1 MSFRATG
8 TPCSGPLWRPARIS
22 LSASDASSSA
32 RWAVTVIKEFV
43 SSASIR
49 PSNALTTSTG
59 ERCLAKSSLERPA
72 SERGRSAYWAKPSLL
87 RGWTCAVSH
96 SVRVRFRYHRRVI
109 SRARKTFSRFDRR
122 VWLLLFAMLAFR
134 FGHGL
139 YFPFSSIYF
148 HNVLGIPLSLVGVGL
163 AVFATASVLSGLV
176 AGPLTDRYGRKPVM
190 LTALAGSSASFFA
203 FSLVGGFAGYLAV
216 SAAHGFVGWSMF
228 EASRNAMVADVTPLG
243 MRSRAYGLV
252 RVGGNV
258 GWALGPMVAGLVSA
272 AAGGSGGV
280 YPRLF
285 IGTSVL
291 TALVALVLALTISE
305 SRPVLK
311 ESAEN
316 TEAPGRLRAAL
327 SDGPFLVLLGV
338 GISLYYVFTQDW
350 QALPI
355 YAKNFVGVADGQIGF
370 FLGANGLMVILFQL
384 PVSYL
389 IDRGSR
395 VVALLAGSVLF
406 AASAATLLLSD
417 SFWGI
422 LLAFVLFFTLAEM
435 VLEVAGASLAAELAP
450 VRLRGTYLALF
461 GTCFGVACG
470 FSPIVAGTL
479 LQAELPGV
487 IWIIQIATATCAAA
501 GLIILAALRSKS
513 RQHPAISNI
522 EKAEG

>member
-1 MSFRATG
+1 MMSFRAMG
-8 TPCSGPLWRPARIS
+8 TPWSGPLWCPARIS
-22 LSASDASSSA
+22 LSASDALSSA
-32 RWAVTVIKEFV
+32 RSPVTVTKEFV

-59 ERCLAKSSLERPA
+59 ERRLARSSLERPV
-72 SERGRSAYWAKPSLL
+72 SERGRSAYRAKALLL
-87 RGWTCAVSH
+87 RGRTCAASH
-96 SVRVRFRYHRRVI
+96 SVRECFRYYRRVI
-109 SRARKTFSRFDRR
+109 ARARKTLRRFDRR

-139 YFPFSSIYF
+139 YFPFSSIYL
-148 HNVLGIPLSLVGVGL
+148 HNVLGIPLSLVGIGL
-163 AVFATASVLSGLV
+163 AVFAAASVLSGFF
-176 AGPLTDRYGRKPVM
+176 AGPLTDRYGRKPLM

-203 FSLVGGFAGYLAV
+203 FSLVGGCAGYLAV

-258 GWALGPMVAGLVSA
+258 GWALGPMVAGLLSA
-272 AAGGSGGV
+272 AAGASGGV

-285 IGTSVL
+285 AGTSVL
-291 TALVALVLALTISE
+291 TAMVAVALAVGINE

-311 ESAEN
+311 EPAESGE
-316 TEAPGRLRAAL
+316 TSGRLRAAL

-338 GISLYYVFTQDW
+338 GVLLYYVFTQDW
-350 QALPI
+350 QALPV

-395 VVALLAGSVLF
+395 IVALLAGAVLF
-406 AASAATLLLSD
+406 AASAATLLISG
-417 SFWGI
+417 SFLGI
-422 LLAFVLFFTLAEM
+422 FVAFVVFFTLAEM

-450 VRLRGTYLALF
+450 TRLRGTYLALF
-461 GTCFGVACG
+461 GACFGVACG

-479 LQAELPGV
+479 LQARVPGV
-487 IWIIQIATATCAAA
+487 IWGLQLAAA
-501 GLIILAALRSKS
+501 AFAAVGLVLLALLRRRRSV
-513 RQHPAISNI
+513 PDA
-522 EKAEG
+522 

>member
-1 MSFRATG
+1 MMSFRATG

-32 RWAVTVIKEFV
+32 RSAVTVIKEFV

-49 PSNALTTSTG
+49 PSNTLTTSTG
-59 ERCLAKSSLERPA
+59 ERRLARSSLNRPA
-72 SERGRSAYWAKPSLL
+72 SERGRSVYWAKSKLL
-87 RGWTCAVSH
+87 LGWRCAVSH
-96 SVRVRFRYHRRVI
+96 SVQMRFRYYRRVI
-109 SRARKTFSRFDRR
+109 ARTRKTLFRFDRR

-163 AVFATASVLSGLV
+163 AVFATASVLSGFV

-243 MRSRAYGLV
+243 MRSRAY
-252 RVGGNV
+252 
-258 GWALGPMVAGLVSA
+258 
-272 AAGGSGGV
+272 
-280 YPRLF
+280 
-285 IGTSVL
+285 
-291 TALVALVLALTISE
+291 ALVLALTISE
-305 SRPVLK
+305 SLPVLK

-316 TEAPGRLRAAL
+316 TDAPGRLRAAL

-338 GISLYYVFTQDW
+338 GISLYYIFTQDW

-395 VVALLAGSVLF
+395 VVALFAGAALF
-406 AASAATLLLSD
+406 AASAATLLLSE
-417 SFWGI
+417 SFLGI
-422 LLAFVLFFTLAEM
+422 FVAFVLFFTLAEM

-450 VRLRGTYLALF
+450 ARLRGTYLGLF
-461 GTCFGVACG
+461 GACFGVACG

-479 LQAELPGV
+479 LGARLPAW
-487 IWIIQIATATCAAA
+487 IWTIQLVAAA
-501 GLIILAALRSKS
+501 SAAVGLGVLASLRRRRSVTG
-513 RQHPAISNI
+513 A
-522 EKAEG
+522 

>member
-1 MSFRATG
+1 MFR
-8 TPCSGPLWRPARIS
+8 
-22 LSASDASSSA
+22 
-32 RWAVTVIKEFV
+32 
-43 SSASIR
+43 
-49 PSNALTTSTG
+49 
-59 ERCLAKSSLERPA
+59 
-72 SERGRSAYWAKPSLL
+72 
-87 RGWTCAVSH
+87 
-96 SVRVRFRYHRRVI
+96 
-109 SRARKTFSRFDRR
+109 RFDRR

-163 AVFATASVLSGLV
+163 AVFAGASVLSGLV

-190 LTALAGSSASFFA
+190 LAALAGSSASFFA
-203 FSLVGGFAGYLAV
+203 FSLVGGFAGYLIV
-216 SAAHGFVGWSMF
+216 SAGHGFVGWAMF
-228 EASRNAMVADVTPLG
+228 EASRNAMVADVTPQG
-243 MRSRAYGLV
+243 MRSRAFGLV

-272 AAGGSGGV
+272 AAGGSGDV
-280 YPRLF
+280 YPKLF
-285 IGTSVL
+285 VGTSLL
-291 TALVALVLALTISE
+291 TATVAIALALGIRE
-305 SRPVLK
+305 SRPGSD
-311 ESAEN
+311 ESREGSGSS
-316 TEAPGRLRAAL
+316 GRLRAAF
-327 SDGPFLVLLGV
+327 SDAPFVVLLGV
-338 GISLYYVFTQDW
+338 GILLYYVFTQDW
-350 QALPI
+350 QALPV

-395 VVALLAGSVLF
+395 IAALLAGAGLF
-406 AASAATLLLSD
+406 GASSATLLSTD
-417 SFWGI
+417 SFLGI
-422 LLAFVLFFTLAEM
+422 FFAFVLFFTLAEM

-487 IWIIQIATATCAAA
+487 IWTIQLAVAICAVA
-501 GLIILAALRSKS
+501 GLVTLAALRSKS
-513 RQHPAISNI
+513 RWRSALSDQQRQ
-522 EKAEG
+522 EG